1 MVQYNNFESI
11 METGDHFKT
20 GAGLKSLVS
29 KGNIFRKACFA
40 LLAAGVIILSVNA
53 YTGISA
59 HTTGVNAISERWE
72 YRSID
77 SRNYPSVMLDSY
89 GKDGWELVAV
99 TVSETKPDGEIR
111 GHRYI
116 L

>member
-1 MVQYNNFESI
+1 MKKV
-11 METGDHFKT
+11 
-20 GAGLKSLVS
+20 
-29 KGNIFRKACFA
+29 NIFRKACFA

-59 HTTGVNAISERWE
+59 QSAGASTLSERWE

-77 SRNYPSVMLDSY
+77 SRNFPSVMLDSY